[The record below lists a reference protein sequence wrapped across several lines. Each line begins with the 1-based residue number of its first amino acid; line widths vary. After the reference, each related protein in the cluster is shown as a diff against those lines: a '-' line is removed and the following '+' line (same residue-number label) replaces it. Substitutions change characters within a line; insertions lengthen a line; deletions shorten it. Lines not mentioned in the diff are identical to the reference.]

1 MLEKRRSTRNM
12 PHAIT
17 TKRLTITPAVATK
30 KLDITPIS
38 HSDTT
43 CTLHIMLKKRLN
55 VPQKRK
61 VPSNYGGNL
70 NEAKPADLDVKI
82 SSDFS
87 IGSHNNLLQ
96 QIGNSVAALEY
107 F

>member
-1 MLEKRRSTRNM
+1 M

-17 TKRLTITPAVATK
+17 TKRLTITPVAATK

-43 CTLHIMLKKRLN
+43 CTLHIMRKRRLN

-61 VPSNYGGNL
+61 VPNNYGGNL
-70 NEAKPADLDVKI
+70 NEAKQADLDVKI
-82 SSDFS
+82 GSDFS

-107 F
+107 VRNA